1 MKHHFLD
8 RYSDRRSPLHSLDPR
23 TKILSLLSFVVAVVL
38 TPLLPPSRLFFY
50 TLLLLSLMLLSRVP
64 PLFLLRRSAVVLPF
78 VGLVA
83 VGLPFLGGSGGSY
96 NLGPFHVTPSALLI
110 FLNVLWKSWLSVLA
124 MGLLVSTTPFT
135 RLLRGFQ
142 SLGLPY
148 LFTTLL
154 SFMYRYLYLMVDEF
168 ERMGRAREAR
178 AWRMGRLERMR
189 VLGNMLGSVFLR
201 SYERGERVYQA
212 MRARGFEGR
221 IRVMR
226 ELRMGGADFL
236 FLSLFFP
243 LLLLPAVM
251 V

>member
-8 RYSDRRSPLHSLDPR
+8 QYSDRASCLHSLDPR
-23 TKILSLLSFVVAVVL
+23 VKILAFLSLVVVVVL
-38 TPLLPPSRLFFY
+38 TPLTHPHRFLLY
-50 TLLLLSLMLLSRVP
+50 ALLLVALVLLSRVP
-64 PLFLLRRSAVVLPF
+64 PGFLLRRSAVVLPF

-83 VGLPFLGGSGGSY
+83 AGLPFLGGSGGSY
-96 NLGPFHVTPSALLI
+96 NLGPFHVTRSALLI
-110 FLNVLWKSWLSVLA
+110 FVNVLLKAWFSVMA

-142 SLGLPY
+142 SLGLPA

-154 SFMYRYLYLMVDEF
+154 SFMYRYLYLLTDEF
-168 ERMGRAREAR
+168 ERMAMARDSR

-189 VLGNMLGSVFLR
+189 ITGNMVGAAFLR
-201 SYERGERVYQA
+201 SYERGERVYLA
-212 MRARGFEGR
+212 MRARGFDGR

-226 ELRMGGADFL
+226 ELRMGRSDAL

-243 LLLLPAVM
+243 LLLSAAVI
-251 V
+251 

>member
-8 RYSDRRSPLHSLDPR
+8 QYSDRASPLHSLDPR
-23 TKILSLLSFVVAVVL
+23 VKILTFLSFVVVVVL
-38 TPLLPPSRLFFY
+38 TPLTPPSRFLFY
-50 TLLLLSLMLLSRVP
+50 ALLLFSLVLLSRVHP
-64 PLFLLRRSAVVLPF
+64 GFLLKRSAVVLPF

-96 NLGPFHVTPSALLI
+96 NLGPFHVTHSALLI
-110 FLNVLWKSWLSVLA
+110 FANVLLKSWFSVMV

-142 SLGLPY
+142 SLGLPA
-148 LFTTLL
+148 LFTTIL
-154 SFMYRYLYLMVDEF
+154 SFMYRYLYLLTDEF
-168 ERMGRAREAR
+168 ERMTRARDSR

-189 VLGNMLGSVFLR
+189 VTGNMVGAAFLR
-201 SYERGERVYQA
+201 SYERGERVYLA
-212 MRARGFEGR
+212 MRARGFDGG

-226 ELRMGGADFL
+226 EPRMGGPDFL